1 MTVTP
6 LEWVLGR
13 DRVDIMPPRRAA
25 SSQNSQAND
34 DVPPVEGLPPVSAEG
49 IYRYLGTLAGLVE
62 RQARAVGTNVQ
73 GQSSSSRDPTEA
85 EAWILKMEKFFGVI
99 DCSEEQKASY
109 AAFMLDKEAD
119 HWWRMTRRLLEDQG
133 PITWR
138 QFREA
143 FYKKYFPDSVRRQ
156 KVGEF
161 IRLEQGDMTVAQYE
175 AKFTELSRFSPQLIA
190 TEEEKALK
198 FQDGLKPYLKNKIS
212 ILKLGVYSEVV
223 DRALIAEK
231 DNEELHQYREQ
242 QRKRNRSDGAHGNQA
257 QRRPCYRETGACFG
271 CGKQGHLIR
280 DCPENRKFITGKPK
294 EENKEDKQKPK
305 AQGRVFA
312 MTHRDAQATSDV
324 VTGTLRIHTLFA
336 RVLIDPGSTHSF
348 VSVSFAGLLGLP
360 VASMDFDLIVAT
372 PVGDSV
378 VASRMLRNCIVMIGY
393 REMPVDLVLLDLQ
406 DFDVI
411 LGMDWLASYH
421 ASVDCFEKR
430 VTFSIPGQPKF
441 SFEGKHV
448 DRPLLGRHTHSKEY
462 PDVFPEDLPGLP
474 PEREVEFTIDL
485 VPGTGPMSKAPY
497 RMAPVELKE
506 LKVQLQELLDK
517 GFIRPSVSPWGAPV
531 LFVKKKDGSM
541 RLCIDYRELNKVTV
555 RNKYPLPRID
565 DLFDQLQG
573 ACVFSKI
580 DLRSGYHQLR
590 VRGEDVPKT
599 AFRTRYGHYEFLVM
613 PFGLTNA
620 PAAFMDLMN
629 RVFKPYLD
637 QFVVVFIDDILV
649 YSRSRE
655 EHEGHLSIVLQTL
668 RDKQLYAKLKKC
680 EFWLDRISFLGHVVS
695 NDGISVDP
703 GKVDA
708 VANWRRPSTVTE
720 IRSFLGLAGYYRRF
734 IEGFSKIA
742 LPLTKL
748 TQKGVKFE
756 WSDDCECSFQELK
769 NRLVSAPI
777 LTILQHG
784 RVVAYASRQLK
795 PYERN
800 YPTHDLE
807 LAAVVFAL
815 KIWRHFLFG
824 ETCEIFTDHKSL
836 KYLFSQK
843 ELNMRQ
849 RRWIELLK
857 DYDCIIQYHPG
868 KANVVADALSRKSV
882 GSLAAIRDDEILRFG
897 TRLCVPNDEDLR
909 RELLEEAH
917 CSKFAIHPGGTKM
930 YKDLRQNYWWS
941 GMKRDIAQFVAQCL
955 VCQQVKAEHQR
966 PAGSLQPLA
975 IPEWKWEHITMDF
988 VIGLPR
994 TLGGN
999 NAIWVIVD
1007 RLTKSAHFL
1016 PMKVNFSL
1024 DRLAS
1029 LYVKEIVRMHGVPVS
1044 IVSDR
1049 DPRFTSRFW
1058 HSLQKAL
1065 GTKLSFSTAFHPQ
1078 TDGQSERV
1086 IQVLEDLLRACI
1098 LDLQGNWDDH
1108 LPLVEFA
1115 YNNSFQASIGMAPF
1129 EALYGRKCRSP
1140 ICWNDVGERKLLGPE
1155 LVQLTVEKVALIKER
1170 LKAAQSRHK
1179 SYADHRRRDLEFEVG
1194 DHVFLKV
1201 SPMKS
1206 VMRFGRKGKLSPR
1219 FVGPFEILERVGTLA
1234 YKVALP
1240 PSLSKVHNVFHVSTL
1255 RKYIY
1260 DPSHV
1265 VELEPIQIFED
1276 LTYEEVPVQIVD
1288 VMDKVLRH
1296 AVVKLVKVQWSN
1308 HSIREATWE
1317 LEEEMREKHP
1327 QLFKTQNSRERK
1339 VGVRFQG

>member
-1 MTVTP
+1 
-6 LEWVLGR
+6 
-13 DRVDIMPPRRAA
+13 MPSRRPV

-73 GQSSSSRDPTEA
+73 GQSSSSRGSSFDDFKKLGPPYFSGVTDPIEA

-109 AAFMLDKEAD
+109 AAFMLNKEAD

-161 IRLEQGDMTVAQYE
+161 IRLEQGNMTVAQYE

-257 QRRPCYRETGACFG
+257 QRRSTLERNQNKGKTAQNLDGACPTCGKKHGGRPCYRETGACFG

-348 VSVSFAGLLGLP
+348 VSVSFAGLLGLL

-372 PVGDSV
+372 PVRDSV

-406 DFDVI
+406 NFDVI

-448 DRPLLGRHTHSKEY
+448 DRPLRMISAWQASSLLKKGCQGFLASVMSNESDLKLEDIPIVREY

-485 VPGTGPMSKAPY
+485 VLGT
-497 RMAPVELKE
+497 
-506 LKVQLQELLDK
+506 DK

-580 DLRSGYHQLR
+580 DLRSGYH
-590 VRGEDVPKT
+590 
-599 AFRTRYGHYEFLVM
+599 H
-613 PFGLTNA
+613 
-620 PAAFMDLMN
+620 
-629 RVFKPYLD
+629 
-637 QFVVVFIDDILV
+637 
-649 YSRSRE
+649 
-655 EHEGHLSIVLQTL
+655 
-668 RDKQLYAKLKKC
+668 
-680 EFWLDRISFLGHVVS
+680 

-703 GKVDA
+703 GKVD
-708 VANWRRPSTVTE
+708 VEANWRRPSTVTE
-720 IRSFLGLAGYYRRF
+720 IRSFLGLAGYY
-734 IEGFSKIA
+734 
-742 LPLTKL
+742 
-748 TQKGVKFE
+748 
-756 WSDDCECSFQELK
+756 SFQELK
-769 NRLVSAPI
+769 NILVSAPI
-777 LTILQHG
+777 LTIPSGSRGFVVYSDASHQGLGCVLMQHG

-807 LAAVVFAL
+807 LAAV
-815 KIWRHFLFG
+815 
-824 ETCEIFTDHKSL
+824 
-836 KYLFSQK
+836 
-843 ELNMRQ
+843 
-849 RRWIELLK
+849 
-857 DYDCIIQYHPG
+857 YHPG

-882 GSLAAIRDDEILRFG
+882 GSLVAIKGCQRQLLEELRSLQVHFRVMGLGALVANFRVQPDLVGRIKTLQKNDSQLVQVMEEVKRGSKPDFVLSDDEILRFG

-941 GMKRDIAQFVAQCL
+941 G
-955 VCQQVKAEHQR
+955 
-966 PAGSLQPLA
+966 SLQPLA
-975 IPEWKWEHITMDF
+975 IPEWKWEHITMDSM
-988 VIGLPR
+988 IGLPR

-1007 RLTKSAHFL
+1007 RLKKSAHFL

-1049 DPRFTSRFW
+1049 DP
-1058 HSLQKAL
+1058 Q
-1065 GTKLSFSTAFHPQ
+1065 
-1078 TDGQSERV
+1078 RV

-1170 LKAAQSRHK
+1170 LKATQSRHK

-1219 FVGPFEILERVGTLA
+1219 YVGPFEILERVGTLA

-1265 VELEPIQIFED
+1265 VELEPIQKF
-1276 LTYEEVPVQIVD
+1276 
-1288 VMDKVLRH
+1288 
-1296 AVVKLVKVQWSN
+1296 
-1308 HSIREATWE
+1308 
-1317 LEEEMREKHP
+1317 
-1327 QLFKTQNSRERK
+1327 
-1339 VGVRFQG
+1339 

>member
-1 MTVTP
+1 
-6 LEWVLGR
+6 
-13 DRVDIMPPRRAA
+13 
-25 SSQNSQAND
+25 
-34 DVPPVEGLPPVSAEG
+34 
-49 IYRYLGTLAGLVE
+49 
-62 RQARAVGTNVQ
+62 
-73 GQSSSSRDPTEA
+73 
-85 EAWILKMEKFFGVI
+85 
-99 DCSEEQKASY
+99 
-109 AAFMLDKEAD
+109 
-119 HWWRMTRRLLEDQG
+119 MTRRLLEDQG

-156 KVGEF
+156 K
-161 IRLEQGDMTVAQYE
+161 
-175 AKFTELSRFSPQLIA
+175 LIA

-231 DNEELHQYREQ
+231 DNEELHQYRNSKGSEIGVMVLMVI
-242 QRKRNRSDGAHGNQA
+242 KHSEEAWG
-257 QRRPCYRETGACFG
+257 RPCYRETGACFG

-372 PVGDSV
+372 PMGDSV

-448 DRPLLGRHTHSKEY
+448 DRPLHIPIVREY

-815 KIWRHFLFG
+815 KIWRHFL
-824 ETCEIFTDHKSL
+824 L
-836 KYLFSQK
+836 
-843 ELNMRQ
+843 

-882 GSLAAIRDDEILRFG
+882 GSLAAIRGCQRQ
-897 TRLCVPNDEDLR
+897 
-909 RELLEEAH
+909 LLEELRSLQVHFRVMGLGALVANFRVQPDLVGRIKTLQKND
-917 CSKFAIHPGGTKM
+917 SQLVQVMEEVKRGRGTKM

-994 TLGGN
+994 TLG
-999 NAIWVIVD
+999 
-1007 RLTKSAHFL
+1007 
-1016 PMKVNFSL
+1016 
-1024 DRLAS
+1024 
-1029 LYVKEIVRMHGVPVS
+1029 EIVRMHGVPVS

-1078 TDGQSERV
+1078 TDGQSER
-1086 IQVLEDLLRACI
+1086 
-1098 LDLQGNWDDH
+1098 
-1108 LPLVEFA
+1108 
-1115 YNNSFQASIGMAPF
+1115 
-1129 EALYGRKCRSP
+1129 
-1140 ICWNDVGERKLLGPE
+1140 
-1155 LVQLTVEKVALIKER
+1155 LTVEKVALIKER

-1219 FVGPFEILERVGTLA
+1219 FVGSIFMIL
-1234 YKVALP
+1234 
-1240 PSLSKVHNVFHVSTL
+1240 
-1255 RKYIY
+1255 
-1260 DPSHV
+1260 SHV

-1308 HSIREATWE
+1308 HSI
-1317 LEEEMREKHP
+1317 
-1327 QLFKTQNSRERK
+1327 ERPL
-1339 VGVRFQG
+1339 GS

>member
-13 DRVDIMPPRRAA
+13 DRVDTMPPRRPA

-49 IYRYLGTLAGLVE
+49 IYRYLGTLVGLVE

-73 GQSSSSRDPTEA
+73 GQSSSSRGSSFDDFKKLGPPYFSGATDPTEA

-99 DCSEEQKASY
+99 DCFEEQKASY

-143 FYKKYFPDSVRRQ
+143 FYKKYFPDS
-156 KVGEF
+156 
-161 IRLEQGDMTVAQYE
+161 
-175 AKFTELSRFSPQLIA
+175 LIA

-257 QRRPCYRETGACFG
+257 QRRSTSGRNQNKGKTTQNLDGACPTCGKKHGGRPCYRETEACFG

-360 VASMDFDLIVAT
+360 VVSMDFDLIVAT

-448 DRPLLGRHTHSKEY
+448 DRPLRMISALRASSLLKKGCQGFLASVVSNESDLKLEDIPIVREY
-462 PDVFPEDLPGLP
+462 PDVFPEDLSGLP

-485 VPGTGPMSKAPY
+485 VPGTGPMSKASY

-506 LKVQLQELLDK
+506 L
-517 GFIRPSVSPWGAPV
+517 
-531 LFVKKKDGSM
+531 KDGSM

-599 AFRTRYGHYEFLVM
+599 AFRT
-613 PFGLTNA
+613 
-620 PAAFMDLMN
+620 
-629 RVFKPYLD
+629 
-637 QFVVVFIDDILV
+637 
-649 YSRSRE
+649 
-655 EHEGHLSIVLQTL
+655 
-668 RDKQLYAKLKKC
+668 
-680 EFWLDRISFLGHVVS
+680 S

-703 GKVDA
+703 GKVDV

-720 IRSFLGLAGYYRRF
+720 IRSFLGFAGYYRRF

-777 LTILQHG
+777 LTIPSGSGGFVVYSDASDQGLGCVLMQHG

-857 DYDCIIQYHPG
+857 DYDCIIQYHPE
-868 KANVVADALSRKSV
+868 KANVVADALSRKSI
-882 GSLAAIRDDEILRFG
+882 GSLAAIRGCQRQLLEELRSLQVHFRVMGLGALVANFRVQPDLVGRIKTLQKNDSQLVQVMEKVKRGSKLDFVLSDDEILRFG

-975 IPEWKWEHITMDF
+975 IPSGSGSI
-988 VIGLPR
+988 LP
-994 TLGGN
+994 
-999 NAIWVIVD
+999 W
-1007 RLTKSAHFL
+1007 
-1016 PMKVNFSL
+1016 
-1024 DRLAS
+1024 
-1029 LYVKEIVRMHGVPVS
+1029 
-1044 IVSDR
+1044 
-1049 DPRFTSRFW
+1049 
-1058 HSLQKAL
+1058 
-1065 GTKLSFSTAFHPQ
+1065 
-1078 TDGQSERV
+1078 
-1086 IQVLEDLLRACI
+1086 I
-1098 LDLQGNWDDH
+1098 L
-1108 LPLVEFA
+1108 
-1115 YNNSFQASIGMAPF
+1115 
-1129 EALYGRKCRSP
+1129 
-1140 ICWNDVGERKLLGPE
+1140 
-1155 LVQLTVEKVALIKER
+1155 
-1170 LKAAQSRHK
+1170 
-1179 SYADHRRRDLEFEVG
+1179 
-1194 DHVFLKV
+1194 
-1201 SPMKS
+1201 
-1206 VMRFGRKGKLSPR
+1206 
-1219 FVGPFEILERVGTLA
+1219 
-1234 YKVALP
+1234 
-1240 PSLSKVHNVFHVSTL
+1240 
-1255 RKYIY
+1255 
-1260 DPSHV
+1260 
-1265 VELEPIQIFED
+1265 
-1276 LTYEEVPVQIVD
+1276 
-1288 VMDKVLRH
+1288 
-1296 AVVKLVKVQWSN
+1296 
-1308 HSIREATWE
+1308 
-1317 LEEEMREKHP
+1317 
-1327 QLFKTQNSRERK
+1327 
-1339 VGVRFQG
+1339 

>member
-13 DRVDIMPPRRAA
+13 DRVDIMPPRRTT

-34 DVPPVEGLPPVSAEG
+34 DVPPIEGLPPVSAEG
-49 IYRYLGTLAGLVE
+49 IYRYLGTLVGLVE

-73 GQSSSSRDPTEA
+73 GQSSSSRGSSFDDFKKLGPPYFSGATDPTEA

-109 AAFMLDKEAD
+109 AAFMLDKETD

-161 IRLEQGDMTVAQYE
+161 IRLEQRDMTVVQYE
-175 AKFTELSRFSPQLIA
+175 AKFTKLSRFSPQLIA

-257 QRRPCYRETGACFG
+257 QRRSTSGRNQNKGKAAQNLDGACPTCGKKHGGRPCYRETGACFG

-280 DCPENRKFITGKPK
+280 DCPENRKFITGKLK

-324 VTGTLRIHTLFA
+324 VTAWT
-336 RVLIDPGSTHSF
+336 LIDCCYSCGRF
-348 VSVSFAGLLGLP
+348 C
-360 VASMDFDLIVAT
+360 
-372 PVGDSV
+372 

-448 DRPLLGRHTHSKEY
+448 DRPLRMISALRASSLLKKGCQGFLASMVSNESDLKLEDIPIVREY
-462 PDVFPEDLPGLP
+462 PDVFPEDLSGLP

-485 VPGTGPMSKAPY
+485 VLGTGPMSKAPY

-517 GFIRPSVSPWGAPV
+517 GFIRPSVSPWGTPV
-531 LFVKKKDGSM
+531 LFVKKKDDSM
-541 RLCIDYRELNKVTV
+541 RLCIDYRELN
-555 RNKYPLPRID
+555 
-565 DLFDQLQG
+565 
-573 ACVFSKI
+573 KI

-599 AFRTRYGHYEFLVM
+599 AFEL
-613 PFGLTNA
+613 
-620 PAAFMDLMN
+620 
-629 RVFKPYLD
+629 
-637 QFVVVFIDDILV
+637 DDILV
-649 YSRSRE
+649 YSRTRE

-668 RDKQLYAKLKKC
+668 RDKQLYAKLKKY
-680 EFWLDRISFLGHVVS
+680 
-695 NDGISVDP
+695 
-703 GKVDA
+703 A

-777 LTILQHG
+777 LTIPSGSGGFVVYSDASHQGLGCVLMQHG

-807 LAAVVFAL
+807 LAAV
-815 KIWRHFLFG
+815 
-824 ETCEIFTDHKSL
+824 
-836 KYLFSQK
+836 
-843 ELNMRQ
+843 ELNIRQ

-882 GSLAAIRDDEILRFG
+882 GSLAAIRGALVANFRVQPDLVGRIKTLQKNDSQLVQVMEEVKRGSKPDFVLSDDEILRFG
-897 TRLCVPNDEDLR
+897 TRLCVPNDEDLK

-941 GMKRDIAQFVAQCL
+941 GMKRDIAQFVAQYL

-966 PAGSLQPLA
+966 PVGSLQPLA

-994 TLGGN
+994 
-999 NAIWVIVD
+999 
-1007 RLTKSAHFL
+1007 
-1016 PMKVNFSL
+1016 P
-1024 DRLAS
+1024 
-1029 LYVKEIVRMHGVPVS
+1029 
-1044 IVSDR
+1044 
-1049 DPRFTSRFW
+1049 
-1058 HSLQKAL
+1058 
-1065 GTKLSFSTAFHPQ
+1065 
-1078 TDGQSERV
+1078 
-1086 IQVLEDLLRACI
+1086 
-1098 LDLQGNWDDH
+1098 
-1108 LPLVEFA
+1108 
-1115 YNNSFQASIGMAPF
+1115 
-1129 EALYGRKCRSP
+1129 
-1140 ICWNDVGERKLLGPE
+1140 
-1155 LVQLTVEKVALIKER
+1155 
-1170 LKAAQSRHK
+1170 
-1179 SYADHRRRDLEFEVG
+1179 
-1194 DHVFLKV
+1194 
-1201 SPMKS
+1201 
-1206 VMRFGRKGKLSPR
+1206 
-1219 FVGPFEILERVGTLA
+1219 
-1234 YKVALP
+1234 
-1240 PSLSKVHNVFHVSTL
+1240 
-1255 RKYIY
+1255 
-1260 DPSHV
+1260 
-1265 VELEPIQIFED
+1265 
-1276 LTYEEVPVQIVD
+1276 
-1288 VMDKVLRH
+1288 
-1296 AVVKLVKVQWSN
+1296 
-1308 HSIREATWE
+1308 
-1317 LEEEMREKHP
+1317 
-1327 QLFKTQNSRERK
+1327 
-1339 VGVRFQG
+1339 

>member
-1 MTVTP
+1 
-6 LEWVLGR
+6 
-13 DRVDIMPPRRAA
+13 
-25 SSQNSQAND
+25 
-34 DVPPVEGLPPVSAEG
+34 
-49 IYRYLGTLAGLVE
+49 
-62 RQARAVGTNVQ
+62 
-73 GQSSSSRDPTEA
+73 
-85 EAWILKMEKFFGVI
+85 
-99 DCSEEQKASY
+99 
-109 AAFMLDKEAD
+109 
-119 HWWRMTRRLLEDQG
+119 
-133 PITWR
+133 
-138 QFREA
+138 
-143 FYKKYFPDSVRRQ
+143 
-156 KVGEF
+156 
-161 IRLEQGDMTVAQYE
+161 MTVAQYE

-257 QRRPCYRETGACFG
+257 QRRSTSGRNQNKGKAVQNLDGACPTCGKKHGGKPCYRETGACFG
-271 CGKQGHLIR
+271 CGKKGHLIR

-372 PVGDSV
+372 PVE
-378 VASRMLRNCIVMIGY
+378 I
-393 REMPVDLVLLDLQ
+393 LLWP

-448 DRPLLGRHTHSKEY
+448 DRPLRMISALRASSLLKKGCQGFLASVMSNESDLKLEDIPIVREY
-462 PDVFPEDLPGLP
+462 PDVFSEDLPGLP
-474 PEREVEFTIDL
+474 PEREVKFTIDL

-506 LKVQLQELLDK
+506 LKVQLQ
-517 GFIRPSVSPWGAPV
+517 
-531 LFVKKKDGSM
+531 M
-541 RLCIDYRELNKVTV
+541 

-599 AFRTRYGHYEFLVM
+599 SFRTRYGHYEFLVM

-629 RVFKPYLD
+629 LVFKPYLD

-668 RDKQLYAKLKKC
+668 RDKQLYAKLKKY
-680 EFWLDRISFLGHVVS
+680 
-695 NDGISVDP
+695 
-703 GKVDA
+703 A

-720 IRSFLGLAGYYRRF
+720 IRSFLGLAGYYRQF

-777 LTILQHG
+777 LTIPSGSGGFVVYSDASHQGLGCVLMQHG

-795 PYERN
+795 PYEKN

-882 GSLAAIRDDEILRFG
+882 GSLAAIRGCQRQLLEELRSLQVHFRVMGLGALVANFRVQPDLVGRIKTLQKNDSRLVQVIEEVKRGSKPDFVLSDDEILRFG

-930 YKDLRQNYWWS
+930 YKDLRQNYW
-941 GMKRDIAQFVAQCL
+941 
-955 VCQQVKAEHQR
+955 CQAEHQR
-966 PAGSLQPLA
+966 PAGSLQPLV

-988 VIGLPR
+988 MIGLPR

-1179 SYADHRRRDLEFEVG
+1179 SYADHRR
-1194 DHVFLKV
+1194 
-1201 SPMKS
+1201 
-1206 VMRFGRKGKLSPR
+1206 
-1219 FVGPFEILERVGTLA
+1219 
-1234 YKVALP
+1234 
-1240 PSLSKVHNVFHVSTL
+1240 
-1255 RKYIY
+1255 
-1260 DPSHV
+1260 
-1265 VELEPIQIFED
+1265 QI
-1276 LTYEEVPVQIVD
+1276 
-1288 VMDKVLRH
+1288 
-1296 AVVKLVKVQWSN
+1296 WS
-1308 HSIREATWE
+1308 
-1317 LEEEMREKHP
+1317 
-1327 QLFKTQNSRERK
+1327 
-1339 VGVRFQG
+1339 